1 MRHAAPLDL
10 KPKVHQTACVKW
22 TPPGAED
29 GYDKVLFEGVP
40 PWLTEPMHRW
50 LLSLYPWPLDLDAL
64 EMFDLMT
71 RRPDSLASTV
81 QHFSLKHALNYMED
95 EELLLLIDFALA
107 KGTNAG
113 DALEKVLSIGSSEW
127 RVGRRGDNA
136 GLEKRVA
143 DGVRSTVEVA
153 SSVDGHAGD
162 LLGEAWRATF
172 GLNPD
177 YEKAYSKAVKAVE
190 AAAIPVVS
198 PSNATATLG
207 TVIADMRNQ
216 KDWDLVMTRSAKA
229 PTSDSAVVTMAK
241 QLWAGQNDRHAGQ
254 PDYTPSTQADAE
266 AALFL
271 AAPLVH
277 WFSTQAVAR
286 RSSSQ

>member
-1 MRHAAPLDL
+1 MDASADYREAL
-10 KPKVHQTACVKW
+10 
-22 TPPGAED
+22 
-29 GYDKVLFEGVP
+29 YEGVP
-40 PWLTEPMHRW
+40 PWIAEPIRRW
-50 LLSLYPWPLDLDAL
+50 LLTLQPRPLDAAAL
-64 EMFDLMT
+64 EIYDLTT
-71 RRPDSLASTV
+71 RRATSLANYVRSYRLTG
-81 QHFSLKHALNYMED
+81 ALHYVRDD
-95 EELLLLIDFALA
+95 ELIRLVDFALA
-107 KGTNAG
+107 A
-113 DALEKVLSIGSSEW
+113 DAPNSDDLERVLALGSSTW
-127 RVGRRGDNA
+127 RVGRRGEHA
-136 GLEKRVA
+136 GLEKRVL
-143 DGVRSTVEVA
+143 DGVREAAEHPMTTQ
-153 SSVDGHAGD
+153 GHAGD
-162 LLGEAWRATF
+162 LLSEAWKATF

-198 PSNATATLG
+198 PANSKATLG

-216 KDWDLVMTRSAKA
+216 KDWGLDMTRPAKA
-229 PTSDSAVVTMAK
+229 PTSDSVVVTMAK
-241 QLWAGQNDRHAGQ
+241 QLWSGQNDRHAGQ